1 MSVWSPRPNLGVL
14 KSELMGRWKKS
25 EAPHTGGYE
34 SAKERE
40 DKAFT
45 LFSEMLIQK
54 LEETKKSEWKQP
66 WFAEGQTAW
75 PK

>member
-1 MSVWSPRPNLGVL
+1 
-14 KSELMGRWKKS
+14 MGRWKKS
-25 EAPHTGGYE
+25 EAPHAGGYE

-54 LEETKKSEWKQP
+54 LEETKKSEWKAL
-66 WFAEGQTAW
+66 FRDAHSEAGGNE
-75 PK
+75 KE